1 MTIKILYE
9 RLRAIFGPLLA
20 APRVRLAGVMAGVVI
35 SLGVMSP
42 LAQAGGLPLVISAT
56 VDYTHGTL
64 TISGQNFGSTPAVI
78 LDSLAFPTQS
88 SASAKIV
95 ANFPSGKA
103 PSSFTPGTYFLTVQ
117 FRNQLPTIFAVDIG
131 ASGAQG
137 PAGPAGA
144 PGAPGAQGAPGPAG
158 PAGPQG
164 LSGPIGPP
172 GATGVAG
179 PAGSPGPV
187 GVIGATGAMGTQ
199 GPQGPAGANG
209 TNGSGVP

>member
-20 APRVRLAGVMAGVVI
+20 APRVRLAGGVVI

-88 SASAKIV
+88 S
-95 ANFPSGKA
+95 
-103 PSSFTPGTYFLTVQ
+103 
-117 FRNQLPTIFAVDIG
+117 
-131 ASGAQG
+131 
-137 PAGPAGA
+137 
-144 PGAPGAQGAPGPAG
+144 
-158 PAGPQG
+158 
-164 LSGPIGPP
+164 
-172 GATGVAG
+172 GVR
-179 PAGSPGPV
+179 PERRVHKVCKVSRDR
-187 GVIGATGAMGTQ
+187 
-199 GPQGPAGANG
+199 
-209 TNGSGVP
+209 